1 MFTILIVID
10 YYLSCAKCSL
20 TDSHRRMLGD
30 LTSQSSAC
38 TCNPPLE
45 PSSNRPPVLLG
56 FSSNNHQ
63 IMRHCNGV
71 GDDGEDNNNND
82 NGDGDIGEYHWV
94 YDVRHCNYDGD
105 DDNNDDNNDD
115 GVGDERRRTKLSA
128 DW

>member
-1 MFTILIVID
+1 MPAVCTLYTVFRTSTLVITLASIFTGLQVVILNSLRYTSNPNIQGVF
-10 YYLSCAKCSL
+10 LTGTPTPCPQCSL

-71 GDDGEDNNNND
+71 GDDGEQQ
-82 NGDGDIGEYHWV
+82 
-94 YDVRHCNYDGD
+94 
-105 DDNNDDNNDD
+105 
-115 GVGDERRRTKLSA
+115 
-128 DW
+128 

>member
-1 MFTILIVID
+1 M
-10 YYLSCAKCSL
+10 
-20 TDSHRRMLGD
+20 
-30 LTSQSSAC
+30 
-38 TCNPPLE
+38 
-45 PSSNRPPVLLG
+45 VLA
-56 FSSNNHQ
+56 
-63 IMRHCNGV
+63 MMV
-71 GDDGEDNNNND
+71 NNND